1 MDNTDT
7 MNLVSQTLMIVL
19 TLSLPPILAAT
30 VIGLLVSLFQALTQ
44 IQEQTLGFILK
55 LLAVIV
61 TIFAT
66 AGWAGHTIFQF
77 TLMIFDSFKD
87 IG

>member
-66 AGWAGHTIFQF
+66 AGWAGETIFQF